1 MEVNE
6 RIKSILSY
14 YNLSVNQFIDAT
26 GIKTRQAVYDLL
38 NGKTKS
44 ISPSMNSKISSCFP
58 ELSKNWLLT
67 GEGEMFRELDAEYD
81 VPRDSLL
88 DNRVSD
94 LVLRYG
100 LSKVAEVYG
109 TTKEKL
115 MQYTNRTAF
124 DGSDFKPEKMHDKIL
139 SAFPEISREWLLYGE
154 GEMLKSISKD
164 ERGTEDT
171 DEAITL
177 TAENGLIY
185 YYDMVATASDIED
198 LTDNE
203 LNQPY
208 VTLYIPGYEK
218 CVGFNVAGDSML
230 PTAKHRDI
238 VAIERKKVETII
250 NGEIYFIVT
259 RDGQRMIKRLVQ
271 LGKDEEGTMM
281 FRCIS
286 DNPNQELYAPFV
298 ISGDRI
304 HTISRVKGFISHL
317 QLG

>member
-1 MEVNE
+1 MDVKSRLIRYIETKRLSIRAFE
-6 RIKSILSY
+6 RKNGLSNGYVKSI
-14 YNLSVNQFIDAT
+14 
-26 GIKTRQAVYDLL
+26 R
-38 NGKTKS
+38 KS
-44 ISPSMNSKISSCFP
+44 IGTDVLSTILENYP
-58 ELSKNWLLT
+58 ELSRDWLLY
-67 GEGEMFRELDAEYD
+67 GEGKMLRELDAEYG
-81 VPRDSLL
+81 VPINSLL

-154 GEMLKSISKD
+154 GEMLKSDTSVSKD

-286 DNPNQELYAPFV
+286 DNPNQDLYAPFV